1 MRLPQRGVIERMSWK
16 KRKKW
21 VIPLAILLVLAV
33 FFYCQINWIK
43 TSKYTITSAEIPQS
57 MNGYK
62 ILLLSD
68 LHSKRFGP
76 SNNWLLRRIRR
87 ENPDIIVATG
97 DMLNSTNDD
106 GAVFLQLAQDL
117 KGEFPIYYIDGNHE
131 RIWQNLNGAE
141 AFEDYVN
148 RLQEAGVTYIKNQS
162 ITLWEGEQPVTLSG
176 VSVPLMYY
184 RDAKT
189 AELEPEKVFDQDR
202 IASLLGQADEGYH
215 IFLAHT
221 PQYFPYYAEWGAD
234 LVLCG
239 HMHGGIVYIP
249 FVGGLLSPEK
259 TFFPKYYRG
268 LYREKE
274 SNMIVSAGL
283 GNNTVPFRLL
293 NRPEICAITL
303 EAAS

>member
-1 MRLPQRGVIERMSWK
+1 MWWI
-16 KRKKW
+16 
-21 VIPLAILLVLAV
+21 IIAILLVIGLLCILRSRYECRTLTVTHYRIASPKVGSAFEGFRMAVLA
-33 FFYCQINWIK
+33 
-43 TSKYTITSAEIPQS
+43 
-57 MNGYK
+57 
-62 ILLLSD
+62 D
-68 LHSKRFGP
+68 LHENTFGERNSKLVEAIG
-76 SNNWLLRRIRR
+76 R
-87 ENPDIIVATG
+87 EKPDIIVATG

-259 TFFPKYYRG
+259 TFFPEYYRG

-293 NRPEICAITL
+293 NRPEICVITL